1 MAIPDI
7 RKKPSIDIEIR
18 PVTAVDF
25 GALRELYVFSLR
37 YNRPGFI
44 QNEKRDGDIAE
55 RAHSYQANNGDML
68 GIFKPDGTLIGF
80 GGLKRNPGDHS
91 RVELCNLHLH
101 PECHGQGLGRRI
113 VETLIANANK
123 RGYKTVE
130 LHVTV
135 TQSAAVNLYQS
146 LGFVQTN
153 RILHESTDGSY
164 DTLYMDLTL

>member
-1 MAIPDI
+1 MTTVKKTPQQATDVQI
-7 RKKPSIDIEIR
+7 RA
-18 PVTAVDF
+18 VTAMDHES
-25 GALRELYVFSLR
+25 LRELYIFSLR

-55 RAHSYQANNGDML
+55 RAQNYQANNGDML

-80 GGLKRNPGDHS
+80 GGLKRNAKDHS

-113 VETLIANANK
+113 VETLISEARS

-130 LHVTV
+130 LHVTI
-135 TQSAAVNLYQS
+135 TQTAAVSLYQS
-146 LGFVQTN
+146 LGFVQTS
-153 RILHESTDGSY
+153 RIVHESTDGTY
-164 DTLYMDLTL
+164 DTLYMDLAL